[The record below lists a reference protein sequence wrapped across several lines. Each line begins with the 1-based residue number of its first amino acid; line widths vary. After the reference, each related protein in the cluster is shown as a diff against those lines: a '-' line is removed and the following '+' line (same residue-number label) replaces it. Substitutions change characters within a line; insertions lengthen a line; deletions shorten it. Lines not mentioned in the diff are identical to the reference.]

1 MDRRLWYD
9 PAHSINTLTNWDSVT
24 LYLDK
29 AGRTGVAPDTNAYQ
43 LIGQL
48 NDWEP
53 RNDWQA
59 AYRGNAGVWNLVT
72 LPFTTET
79 DYRWETDT
87 IGGINNDQNNRGW
100 WLEYHIPFTSLGLSA
115 PPPQGTIWGLALA
128 LHDRDSGTGPMNP
141 DTLWPESFSPTQPAS
156 WGEMRFG
163 LPTYTQ
169 PIPAIQSG
177 VSVIRHKLNGVT
189 VKDVAIGG
197 QFNCGAD
204 AYTPDG
210 YFANWGNLRYADD
223 PYFNVQNQ
231 GDMSDWPCFSKVLIT
246 FPLTSVPASKVIIS
260 ATLTL
265 HHMGN
270 PGVGWDPGPVP
281 SYIQLLTIDQ
291 DWDENTLTWNT
302 TPLARE
308 NLGGIWVT
316 PILETPPYPGIPYTW
331 DVSRAVAEAYAAGEP
346 LRLAIYSADEAY
358 HSGRYF
364 YSSDVEDLNATG
376 RPTLSIGWGTPA
388 PSVQARVDPVSA
400 NNGEVVTYTL
410 SLLGSGNSMTLTDQL
425 PVQAER
431 AARAYCQ
438 QWVSLLSQSTPP
450 GGMAWYVDGWY
461 SGHDHL
467 CGECAGFNPTGD
479 REHCRAYRR
488 RDWNH
493 IKCGNADC
501 QSSAGLFAA
510 DQAVIVSFPV
520 GCVVSASSNATHD
533 FSQDQPRAA
542 I

>member
-1 MDRRLWYD
+1 M
-9 PAHSINTLTNWDSVT
+9 
-24 LYLDK
+24 
-29 AGRTGVAPDTNAYQ
+29 
-43 LIGQL
+43 
-48 NDWEP
+48 
-53 RNDWQA
+53 
-59 AYRGNAGVWNLVT
+59 
-72 LPFTTET
+72 
-79 DYRWETDT
+79 

-100 WLEYHIPFTSLGLSA
+100 WLEYHIPYTSLGLFG

-141 DTLWPESFSPTQPAS
+141 DTLWPESFSPAQPVS

-169 PIPAIQSG
+169 PIPVIQSG
-177 VSVIRHKLNGVT
+177 VSVIRNKLNGVI
-189 VKDVAIGG
+189 VKDVAVGG

-231 GDMSDWPCFSKVLIT
+231 GDMSDWPCFSKVFIT
-246 FPLTSVPASKVIIS
+246 FPLTSVPASKVIVS

-265 HHMGN
+265 YHMGN
-270 PGVGWDPGPVP
+270 PGVGWEPGPVP
-281 SYIQLLTIDQ
+281 SYIQLLTIDH

-302 TPLARE
+302 APPARE

-376 RPTLSIGWGTPA
+376 RPTLNIGWGTLA
-388 PSVQARVDPVSA
+388 PSIQASVDPVGV
-400 NNGEVVTYTL
+400 NNGGVVTYTL
-410 SLLGSGNSMTLTDQL
+410 ALLGSGNSMTLTDQL
-425 PVQAER
+425 PAQLSAPHWLTANSGSVAYSSQPHRVEWHGTLTVGAPATITFAVDVLAPTRQAIVNTVVLTDTV
-431 AARAYCQ
+431 AGTT
-438 QWVSLLSQSTPP
+438 SST
-450 GGMAWYVDGWY
+450 VT
-461 SGHDHL
+461 L
-467 CGECAGFNPTGD
+467 IVNPLQI
-479 REHCRAYRR
+479 YLPLIRR
-488 RDWNH
+488 
-493 IKCGNADC
+493 
-501 QSSAGLFAA
+501 
-510 DQAVIVSFPV
+510 
-520 GCVVSASSNATHD
+520 
-533 FSQDQPRAA
+533 
-542 I
+542 